1 MPVVFGIRMSISTT
15 SGTASLAISTASAPS
30 EAWPTSS
37 MPSSSSRTISSPRR
51 NRAWSSAMSTRMGSA
66 FGWSV
71 LAGGLPLPVIPAAPG
86 AVVGRS
92 VTAAPS
98 AKLAVHST
106 VRVDD
111 PLGPVV
117 LWLELALVDLLHEAD
132 DAVVVPATA
141 VDNAE
146 LPALAV
152 VVGEEV
158 VADQLHLEQRLIDGH
173 RVGCVELLPDDER
186 TFAFHLDRHQAG
198 HGRLGFGLVLVA
210 GEGVGVVLRQ
220 RGQRDYGLRP
230 APPVHPRLAAPG

>member
-1 MPVVFGIRMSISTT
+1 PCWPAVSRCLSFRLRRG
-15 SGTASLAISTASAPS
+15 PS
-30 EAWPTSS
+30 WADR
-37 MPSSSSRTISSPRR
+37 SRPLLPLSSPFTLP
-51 NRAWSSAMSTRMGSA
+51 S
-66 FGWSV
+66 GWTTPW
-71 LAGGLPLPVIPAAPG
+71 A
-86 AVVGRS
+86 
-92 VTAAPS
+92 
-98 AKLAVHST
+98 
-106 VRVDD
+106 
-111 PLGPVV
+111 PVV

-186 TFAFHLDRHQAG
+186 AFAFHLDRHQAG

-220 RGQRDYGLRP
+220 RGQR
-230 APPVHPRLAAPG
+230 